1 MQENNS
7 PDSSP
12 IPLPRVYSLDESI
25 TRKKLQSPEYNP
37 PILFAYPVLLHI
49 YHGSMPPL
57 LPHQNLLKPYHSLQL
72 TTAFPKIQ
80 LVQLYEYLYVL
91 NSYLNQIQQLPFLFA
106 DAMETAQVRAQLQI
120 FSE

>member
-37 PILFAYPVLLHI
+37 PIFNPLRMKAMQEFIHKHNIHYYI
-49 YHGSMPPL
+49 FRESSYHYKF
-57 LPHQNLLKPYHSLQL
+57 LKVKSKP
-72 TTAFPKIQ
+72 
-80 LVQLYEYLYVL
+80 
-91 NSYLNQIQQLPFLFA
+91 QI
-106 DAMETAQVRAQLQI
+106 MYYM
-120 FSE
+120 